1 VFDSADDIA
10 FWIVAAI
17 VAVVVFGLVV
27 AAVHWLLDRAYG
39 PK

>member
-10 FWIVAAI
+10 FWIVAVI
-17 VAVVVFGLVV
+17 VAVLFFVLTIVV
-27 AAVHWLLDRAYG
+27 AKWVMDRAYR

>member
-10 FWIVAAI
+10 FWIVALI
-17 VAVVVFGLVV
+17 VAVLFFVLTIV
-27 AAVHWLLDRAYG
+27 AAKWVMDRTYI